1 MGKRLIVK
9 GADFQTNRIPSDVP
23 QEMIGTTVNEIWVR
37 DGTSF
42 NTKPI
47 ANYQVVYF
55 EVNEGDSYYI
65 ETDKTSSAIAF
76 TDVIPAVNVS
86 YITGQRYLA
95 YPNQPLN
102 GTVPAGAKYVAFGK
116 YAPDGGN
123 LFPSVATF
131 GIDYIDCSKY
141 R

>member
-9 GADFQTNRIPSDVP
+9 GAYFRTNCIPSGEP
-23 QEMIGTTVNEIWVR
+23 QEMIGTTVNNIWIVK
-37 DGTSF
+37 GTSF
-42 NTKPI
+42 NS
-47 ANYQVVYF
+47 AVNFQVVYF
-55 EVNEGDSYYI
+55 EVHEGDSYHI

-76 TDVIPAVNVS
+76 TDVIPAVNVR

-95 YPNQPLN
+95 YPDQPLN

-116 YAPDGGN
+116 YVTDGGGQN
-123 LFPSVATF
+123 LFPSVAKF

>member
-9 GADFQTNRIPSDVP
+9 GANFRTNSIPSDVP
-23 QEMIGTTVNEIWVR
+23 QEMIGTTVNGIWVR
-37 DGTSF
+37 QGTSF
-42 NTKPI
+42 NSTT
-47 ANYQVVYF
+47 NFQVVYF
-55 EVNEGDSYYI
+55 EVNEGDSYHI

-76 TDVIPAVNVS
+76 TSVIPAANVS
-86 YITGQRYLA
+86 YINGQRYLA
-95 YPNQPLN
+95 YPDQPLD
-102 GTVPAGAKYVAFGK
+102 GVVPAGAKYVAFGK
-116 YAPDGGN
+116 YATDAGN

>member
-9 GADFQTNRIPSDVP
+9 GADFQINCIP
-23 QEMIGTTVNEIWVR
+23 QIAEEMIGTTVNGIWVR
-37 DGTSF
+37 NGNSF
-42 NTKPI
+42 NSAP
-47 ANYQVVYF
+47 NFQVVYF
-55 EVNEGDSYYI
+55 EVNEGDSYHI

-76 TDVIPAVNVS
+76 TSVIPAVNVS

-95 YPNQPLN
+95 YPDQPLN
-102 GTVPAGAKYVAFGK
+102 GVVPTGAKYVTFGK
-116 YAPDGGN
+116 YVTDGGGQN

>member
-42 NTKPI
+42 NTKPS

-55 EVNEGDSYYI
+55 EVNEGDSYHI
-65 ETDKTSSAIAF
+65 ETDKTSSGIAF
-76 TDVIPAVNVS
+76 TSVIPAFSVS
-86 YITGQRYLA
+86 YVTGQRYLV
-95 YPNQPLN
+95 YPDQPLN
-102 GTVPAGAKYVAFGK
+102 GIVPAGAKYVAFGK
-116 YAPDGGN
+116 YAPDAGN